1 MMKCDLC
8 NKPAVVHE
16 VTISG
21 GTKKEVHLC
30 LEHAQAAGIAIPGQQ
45 PVNKMLSKFVI
56 GKKEGMES
64 SQRRCGGCGSTF
76 GQIKQANLIGCPECY
91 RAFEDQ
97 LSMLIEQ
104 SQFGNSEHV
113 GRIPR
118 KMHTP
123 SHNEIRARKLMR
135 ELDAAV
141 TAEQYERAAELR
153 DRLDELTT
161 NVEHEDEADGGAPD
175 A

>member
-1 MMKCDLC
+1 MKCDLC

-45 PVNKMLSKFVI
+45 PVNKLLSKFVI
-56 GKKEGMES
+56 GNKKGETPGH
-64 SQRRCGGCGSTF
+64 QRCGGCGSTF
-76 GQIKQANLIGCPECY
+76 GQIKQTNLIGCAECY

-97 LSMLIEQ
+97 LSQLIEQ
-104 SQFGNSEHV
+104 SQFGHREHV

-153 DRLDELTT
+153 DRLNELTT
-161 NVEHEDEADGGAPD
+161 NVEPEPESGPDDG
-175 A
+175 

>member
-1 MMKCDLC
+1 MKCDLC
-8 NKPAVVHE
+8 SKPAVVHE

-21 GTKKEVHLC
+21 GAKKEVHLC

-45 PVNKMLSKFVI
+45 PINKVLSKFVI
-56 GKKEGMES
+56 GKKEGMGEGH
-64 SQRRCGGCGSTF
+64 RRCGGCGCTF

-91 RAFEDQ
+91 RAFEEPLAQ
-97 LSMLIEQ
+97 LIDQ
-104 SQFGNSEHV
+104 SQFGNTEHV

-153 DRLDELTT
+153 DRLNELTT
-161 NVEHEDEADGGAPD
+161 NVEHEDEPTEGNAGP
-175 A
+175 

>member
-1 MMKCDLC
+1 MKCDLC

-56 GKKEGMES
+56 GNKGGDTPGH
-64 SQRRCGGCGSTF
+64 QRCGGCGSTF

-97 LSMLIEQ
+97 LGQLIEQ
-104 SQFGNSEHV
+104 SQFGHREHV
-113 GRIPR
+113 GRIPQ

-153 DRLDELTT
+153 DRLNELTT
-161 NVEHEDEADGGAPD
+161 NVEPEPEGDRDEG
-175 A
+175 